1 MPLNMPSMPGLA
13 TLIDTHAH
21 LCDPQFDAD
30 RPEALSRA
38 LNQGIGTI
46 VEIADEPAG
55 WDRARDLALG
65 STKASSASATQSSPS
80 NLSAQPNVFWT
91 CGFHPHYAMQGE
103 TFDFAAMREAGAQER
118 CVGIGEIGL
127 DYVKSEAPKEAQ
139 AATFRKALEAAAEIN
154 KPVVIHCREAQ
165 ADTLRILK
173 SFYAGTSRR
182 DSVTGVIH
190 CFSGDAHFAEGCLD
204 LGFYLGVDGP
214 ITYPSAKAL
223 REVIAQVPL
232 DRVVLETDSPYLP
245 PQKFRG
251 QRNESAHLT
260 HIADKICELFGKSI
274 DEISQITTQNAKNLF
289 RLHAAP

>member
-1 MPLNMPSMPGLA
+1 MALTPLTPS
-13 TLIDTHAH
+13 LIDTHAH

-30 RPEALSRA
+30 RPEALARA
-38 LNQGIGTI
+38 LSQGIKTI

-55 WDRARDLALG
+55 WDRAKNLARA
-65 STKASSASATQSSPS
+65 STG
-80 NLSAQPNVFWT
+80 QPNVFWT

-103 TFDFAAMREAGAQER
+103 TFDFAAMRQAGAEAR
-118 CVGIGEIGL
+118 CVAIGEIGL
-127 DYVKSEAPKEAQ
+127 DYVKSEATREAQ
-139 AATFRKALEAAAEIN
+139 ASTFRKALEAAAEIN

-182 DSVTGVIH
+182 DFATGVIH
-190 CFSGDAHFAEGCLD
+190 CFSGDAYFAEGCLD

-289 RLHAAP
+289 RLHAAQ